1 VILRKRADVR
11 CENYMKCAILRML
24 HEVIG
29 RMKTCRM
36 KTCRMKTCRM
46 KTCRMKTCRMKTD
59 SCFFSKFNI
68 RLTKVELLRF
78 DY

>member
-36 KTCRMKTCRM
+36 KTCRMKT
-46 KTCRMKTCRMKTD
+46 D

>member
-46 KTCRMKTCRMKTD
+46 KTD

>member
-1 VILRKRADVR
+1 MILRKRADVR

-36 KTCRMKTCRM
+36 KTCRMKT
-46 KTCRMKTCRMKTD
+46 D